1 MKKKIFSFFFL
12 FLATIG
18 LTSLVSCGE
27 DSTADNSRLV
37 IGMECGY
44 QPFNWTVQKASEYT
58 LPIDGTNEFADGY
71 DIQIAKYLSEDL
83 DREVIIKRTVW
94 DSLITD
100 LNAGNINMVLAGMS
114 STAERREQIDF
125 TDPYLTSDLAFLIQ
139 KENIPEGNSAENP
152 LSYEDVLR
160 LFEGESLICQRGVVG
175 DELIETYFS
184 SVDESIQHN
193 DPANTYPLAAMDVD
207 QGISFAMPAE
217 VPVCEAMVNIS
228 PNNLGILYVDQS
240 FISDVD
246 KEGLSV
252 SIGIKKG
259 NDELREDLNAS
270 LAKLSN
276 EERGKMM
283 GEAAQRSAQSDDG
296 SGETTVSEQNIW
308 TLFINNFELIGA
320 GIVDTIILAVF
331 GTGIGLILGIFIAY
345 GKNLKIKDTDK
356 FLVKSGKGILIGLA
370 NIYSTVLRGTP
381 MMVQALIFKYGCQAI
396 GLNWGNINFG
406 GDISNFFNGW
416 FIAGLIVITLNT
428 AAYMGEIVR
437 SGLNGIDKGQIEGA
451 RSLGMSSTRT
461 SITIILPQALK
472 NALPT
477 IGNELIVNIKD
488 SSVLNVIA
496 VTELYYRMM
505 NIASTTF
512 AFLDA
517 YFILAIIYL
526 VLTLIATGAL
536 KLIEKKLDGVKF
548 SFNPFRWARKKE
560 VF

>member
-1 MKKKIFSFFFL
+1 MKKL
-12 FLATIG
+12 FKGLLVGGLSALA
-18 LTSLVSCGE
+18 LTACS
-27 DSTADNSRLV
+27 NSEVTNDTLV
-37 IGMECGY
+37 IGMECNY
-44 QPFNWTVQKASEYT
+44 QPFNWTTFSESEYT

-83 DREVIIKRTVW
+83 GKEVVIKRTVW

-139 KENIPEGNSAENP
+139 KENIPEGNSEENP
-152 LSYEDVLR
+152 LSYEDLLVL
-160 LFEGESLICQRGVVG
+160 FSGESLICQRGVVG

-184 SVDESIQHN
+184 SVDETIQHN

-207 QGISFAMPAE
+207 QGVSFAMPAE
-217 VPVCEAMVNIS
+217 LPVCEAMVNIS
-228 PNNLGILYVDQS
+228 PDNLGILYVDQS

-259 NDELREDLNAS
+259 NDELREEVNAS
-270 LAKLSN
+270 LAKLSD
-276 EERGKMM
+276 EKRGQMM
-283 GEAAQRSAQSDDG
+283 GEAAQRSATTDD
-296 SGETTVSEQNIW
+296 SGETTTSSQNIW
-308 TLFINNFELIGA
+308 TLFTENFALIGA

-331 GTGIGLILGIFIAY
+331 GTGVGLILGIFIAY
-345 GKNLKIKDTDK
+345 GKNWKAKESDKEWLKWIKRG
-356 FLVKSGKGILIGLA
+356 VVGLA
-370 NIYSTVLRGTP
+370 NLYSTILRGTP

-396 GLNWGNINFG
+396 GLNWGNIYFQGEIANY
-406 GDISNFFNGW
+406 FNGW

-437 SGLNGIDKGQIEGA
+437 SGLNGVDVGQVEGA

-512 AFLDA
+512 AFLEA
-517 YFILAIIYL
+517 YIILALVYL
-526 VLTLIATGAL
+526 VLTLIASAIL

-548 SFNPFRWARKKE
+548 SLNPFRWARKKE